1 MQIQNVLSGYTDR
14 ATKRQ
19 AELLDTLVGKA
30 DGDRGKPEAAEG
42 LSSATAIRN
51 VLQTYDVT
59 EITPKQLTEMIQR
72 LFDVGVITQQEL
84 EQLAA
89 IRLDLDLAGIDPDES
104 IDLLQFYRQ
113 KVADLHRRRS
123 EISAVPDALRRR
135 LDWIEKFALVQDAS
149 GLAGLDSTV

>member
-1 MQIQNVLSGYTDR
+1 MQIQNVLSGYADR
-14 ATKRQ
+14 AMKAQ
-19 AELLDTLVGKA
+19 AELSDTLAGKTDA
-30 DGDRGKPEAAEG
+30 DQSKPEAAAG
-42 LSSATAIRN
+42 VSSAMAARN

-104 IDLLQFYRQ
+104 IDLLQFYHQ

-123 EISAVPDALRRR
+123 DVAAVPDALRRR
-135 LDWIEKFALVQDAS
+135 LDWIEKFALVQAAS
-149 GLAGLDSTV
+149 GPAGVDSTV